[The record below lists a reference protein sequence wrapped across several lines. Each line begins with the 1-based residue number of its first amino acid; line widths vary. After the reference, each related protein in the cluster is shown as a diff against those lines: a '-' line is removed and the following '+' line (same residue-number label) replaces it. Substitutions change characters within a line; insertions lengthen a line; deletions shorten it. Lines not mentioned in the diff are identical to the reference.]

1 MKVIEASRKRFFIR
15 PYKSG
20 DKEKILLLFNE
31 VFNKEKS
38 CQLWTWE
45 FLKNPYGTQIM
56 LCEQEDG
63 KLVAQCAGIPVPLY
77 FKDKIFLGAQLV
89 DCMCKKE
96 YRALAIKKRGLFAL
110 TVEKFFDEF
119 TGKDKDIYLFGFPG
133 ERHFRLGK
141 LLLGYRE
148 TRPIVELKIAA
159 LKKDLKT
166 HFFSLTPFNRQDII
180 KYSSQLG
187 KIAIQDAR
195 MLKFCVLREPKYFLW
210 RYSDCPRHYSIFG
223 LKNILGKLK
232 GLCVLQVEREK
243 IKLIDFI
250 GINRLKEILILIWET
265 FHLPITMW
273 LPKKSLA
280 EAILTPLGAALN
292 KPALPVIAG
301 GKTFWTGLN
310 WEWANRHFFYTM
322 GDCDLF

>member
-1 MKVIEASRKRFFIR
+1 MLTLTTSQGTFFIR
-15 PYKSG
+15 PFCAG
-20 DKEKILLLFNE
+20 DEQKILSLFKE
-31 VFNKEKS
+31 VFNQEKS
-38 CQLWTWE
+38 LALWQWE

-56 LCEQEDG
+56 LCEQENG
-63 KLVAQCAGIPVPLY
+63 KLVAQCASIPVPLF
-77 FKDKIFLGAQLV
+77 FKEKTYLGAQLV

-96 YRALAIKKRGLFAL
+96 YRAFGVKKKGLFAL
-110 TVEKFFDEF
+110 TVEEFFAAF

-148 TRPIVELKIAA
+148 TRPIIETKISA

-166 HFFSLTPFNRQDII
+166 HFFSLTTFNKQDII
-180 KYSSQLG
+180 KHSPQLE
-187 KIAIQDAR
+187 KLALQDAR
-195 MLKFCVLREPKYFLW
+195 MLKFCVLREPKYLLW
-210 RYSDCPRHYSIFG
+210 RYIDCPRNYNILA

-232 GLCVLQVEREK
+232 GLCILQVEREEL
-243 IKLIDFI
+243 KLIDFL
-250 GINRLKEILILIWET
+250 GINYLKEMLILIWKA
-265 FHLPITMW
+265 FNLPIKMW

-280 EAILTPLGAALN
+280 EEILIPLGAVFN

-301 GKTFWTGLN
+301 GKSFWEGLN
-310 WEWANRHFFYTM
+310 WDWANRHFFYTM